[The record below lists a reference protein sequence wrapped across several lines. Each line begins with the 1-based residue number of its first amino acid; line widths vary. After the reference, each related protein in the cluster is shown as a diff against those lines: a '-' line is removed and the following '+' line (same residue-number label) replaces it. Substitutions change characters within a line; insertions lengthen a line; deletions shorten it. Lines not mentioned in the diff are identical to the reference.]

1 MNRHAFLIMAHN
13 HFDFLKILL
22 KRLDD
27 PRNDIYLHVDRKA
40 ADFSAREFDSLLSY
54 SQLYFT
60 ERMDVHW
67 GGYSQTACEYE
78 RRESNSRA
86 EKSAAFRSTCR

>member
-1 MNRHAFLIMAHN
+1 MAHN

-54 SQLYFT
+54 FGSCILQN
-60 ERMDVHW
+60 
-67 GGYSQTACEYE
+67 GGTSTGAATA
-78 RRESNSRA
+78 RQPAN
-86 EKSAAFRSTCR
+86 